1 MKLRNA
7 ARQAGFTLVEIAIVL
22 VIIGVLLVG
31 VLQGQEMI
39 ENSKVKSLANDMK
52 AMQAAYNG
60 YVDRYKAIPGD
71 ESVAVMNAR
80 GWPGTGG
87 AVAAAA
93 TPNGF
98 LLAAPGAATFAAAA
112 ASEHE
117 GFWRALRASG
127 LLTGD
132 PTALAAGV
140 HPRHSM
146 GGTVG
151 MASNGGAAAP
161 TVLGLP
167 GVHICAN
174 GLSTKQ
180 AAALDIL
187 IDGPL
192 PATQIGN
199 NAGNLRASTAALAA
213 AAPAG
218 LAYNETT
225 TTVNWNVC
233 MRIA

>member
-1 MKLRNA
+1 MKLRNV

-71 ESVAVMNAR
+71 ESTAVMLNR

-87 AVAAAA
+87 AVAAA
-93 TPNGF
+93 NGF

-132 PTALAAGV
+132 PTALAAAV

-146 GGTVG
+146 GGTIG

-174 GLSTKQ
+174 GLTTKQ
-180 AAALDIL
+180 AAALDVL

-199 NAGNLRASTAALAA
+199 NAGNLRASTAALVAG
-213 AAPAG
+213 APAG
-218 LAYNETT
+218 LAYDETT